1 VERAIADWLI
11 DDDISVTD
19 LDVVQAGRVGANPR
33 LVLNGSSLA
42 TEIRK
47 RYQITVT
54 TFATPGKRVF
64 HEIASFLLLWRILS
78 LEAQVFKRG
87 LTRK

>member
-1 VERAIADWLI
+1 MERAIADWLI
-11 DDDISVTD
+11 DDDITVTD
-19 LDVVQAGRVGANPR
+19 LNVVQARGVGADPS

-47 RYQITVT
+47 RYQITFT
-54 TFATPGKRVF
+54 TFATPGKCVF

-78 LEAQVFKRG
+78 PDVYISSEA
-87 LTRK
+87 